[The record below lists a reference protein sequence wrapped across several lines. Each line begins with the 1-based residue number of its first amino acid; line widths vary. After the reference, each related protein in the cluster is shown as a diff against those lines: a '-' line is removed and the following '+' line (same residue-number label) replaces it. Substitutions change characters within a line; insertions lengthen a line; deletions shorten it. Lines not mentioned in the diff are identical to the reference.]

1 MIRSLWTGATGME
14 AQQRNIDVIANNIAN
29 VNTTAFKKSQA
40 LFQDLLY
47 QKIRSAGSA
56 LNEEID
62 NPVGVEVGHGVNNV
76 STRRLFTNGE
86 IQITDQPL
94 DVAINGEGFFPLDMG
109 AGEIGYTRDGAFTLN
124 AEREIVTQSGYRIEP
139 PIAIPAGSSQINI
152 GKDGIVTA
160 TDIDGIQVQIG
171 QIELVSFP
179 NITGLSAQGE
189 NIYKETIASG
199 APVQGIPG
207 QEGRGSLLGGK
218 LEVSNVKAV
227 EEVVRL
233 IEAQRAYE
241 MNSKSIQTADE
252 MLRMAN
258 ELKR

>member
-1 MIRSLWTGATGME
+1 ME

-62 NPVGVEVGHGVNNV
+62 NPVGIEVGHGVNNV

-139 PIAIPAGSSQINI
+139 AIAIPAGSSQINI

-189 NIYKETIASG
+189 NIFKETIASG

-207 QEGRGSLLGGK
+207 AEGRGTLSSGK